1 MLIQQGDPA
10 ALPITQQR
18 AARLHSFLHVAQLAV
33 ANLAGA
39 CIDGTASRN
48 VCEGAQS
55 APIGSQLR
63 GNLILI
69 MLASDER
76 FDSAARRQSICED
89 ITTRLTSQN
98 HRHQISQRSLDLSRA
113 SAGPEALLV
122 GCNRVC
128 SVRHEITSSP

>member
-1 MLIQQGDPA
+1 M
-10 ALPITQQR
+10 R
-18 AARLHSFLHVAQLAV
+18 
-33 ANLAGA
+33 
-39 CIDGTASRN
+39 
-48 VCEGAQS
+48 GAQS

-98 HRHQISQRSLDLSRA
+98 HRHQISQRSLDLRA
-113 SAGPEALLV
+113 ARVRARRPFSLVATGSALFAMKSPH
-122 GCNRVC
+122 
-128 SVRHEITSSP
+128 RHKN

>member
-1 MLIQQGDPA
+1 
-10 ALPITQQR
+10 
-18 AARLHSFLHVAQLAV
+18 
-33 ANLAGA
+33 
-39 CIDGTASRN
+39 
-48 VCEGAQS
+48 
-55 APIGSQLR
+55 LR

-113 SAGPEALLV
+113 SAARRPFSLVATGSALFAMK
-122 GCNRVC
+122 
-128 SVRHEITSSP
+128 SPHRHKN